1 MKFNDIKNSFFEENF
16 KVIYLNKKINIVNYK
31 KIEHFDS
38 NKIEISY
45 NNGLIK
51 ILGNKLV
58 IKKLLKDELLINGL
72 IEKLEFRWL
81 SE

>member
-72 IEKLEFRWL
+72 IEKLEFR
-81 SE
+81 